1 MSRITLYIAQSLDGF
16 IADEAGGVGWLET
29 FQDHYEKGVPGE
41 SYQEFFQALDCLIIG
56 AYTYEQML
64 TFGDWP
70 YGDVPI
76 FVVTHRELSVSKES
90 IRLYT
95 GDLVKLVKEV
105 IPPEYENI
113 WLVGGADLAQEFVR
127 LGLVGEIRLS
137 IIPVLLGSG
146 ISLFGNSG
154 IQNPLHLTGTVA
166 YQNGIVEIWYDVVRN
181 PLRADS

>member
-16 IADEAGGVGWLET
+16 IADEDGGVGGLET

-41 SYQEFFQALDCLIIG
+41 SYQEFFQSLDCLIIG
-56 AYTYEQML
+56 AYTYEQIL

-70 YGDVPI
+70 YGDVLT
-76 FVVTHRELSVSKES
+76 FVVTHHELSVSKES

-127 LGLVGEIRLS
+127 LSQVDEIRLS
-137 IIPVLLGSG
+137 VIPVLLGNG
-146 ISLFGNSG
+146 VSLFGNSG
-154 IQNPLHLTGTVA
+154 PGRALHLTDVTA
-166 YQNGIVEIWYDVVRN
+166 FKTGIVELWYDVVRN
-181 PLRADS
+181 PFREDS

>member
-16 IADEAGGVGWLET
+16 IADEGGGVGWLET
-29 FQDHYEKGVPGE
+29 FQDHYDKGVPGE
-41 SYQEFFQALDCLIIG
+41 SYQEFFQSLDCLIIG
-56 AYTYEQML
+56 AYTYEQIL

-70 YGDVPI
+70 YGDVPT
-76 FVVTHRELSVSKES
+76 FVVTHRELPVSKES

-127 LGLVGEIRLS
+127 LGLVDEIRLS
-137 IIPVLLGSG
+137 VIPVLLGSG
-146 ISLFGNSG
+146 VSLFGNSG
-154 IQNPLHLTGTVA
+154 PGSTLHLTDVTA
-166 YQNGIVEIWYDVVRN
+166 FKTGIVELWYDVVRN
-181 PLRADS
+181 PLREDS